1 MDSAPTTFET
11 KKDFIIEKE
20 IISEQNNKFIISFK
34 ATQELIIEAIKKDII
49 TKIFIKN
56 FSVEK
61 IRENKYFYQFDT
73 LDEICSEI
81 KERLEKEKILLI
93 EETNVLLISIPLPST
108 KIKEIIFEL
117 NEKEKNDKD
126 KINELTSLIY
136 NQNKEILELKE
147 IIKDLKKQT
156 SIILKNYI
164 LNLDSLII
172 TKNEYNSLLKNWI
185 NPKKKIT
192 ANLLYR
198 LSENG
203 GSISKYHELCDN
215 KGATLNIYELQDGII
230 IGFFLP
236 SSVDSI
242 SGWKTDNDTFIFNL
256 NQFKKYKKKG
266 TIYTSFYCGK
276 DCGPSANGLGGNLY
290 KDLKYIY
297 HSSGSINNYFENGDN
312 LFNNGGIE
320 KD

>member
-11 KKDFIIEKE
+11 KNDFIIEKE

-49 TKIFIKN
+49 SKTFIKN

-203 GSISKYHELCDN
+203 GSI
-215 KGATLNIYELQDGII
+215 
-230 IGFFLP
+230 
-236 SSVDSI
+236 
-242 SGWKTDNDTFIFNL
+242 
-256 NQFKKYKKKG
+256 
-266 TIYTSFYCGK
+266 
-276 DCGPSANGLGGNLY
+276 
-290 KDLKYIY
+290 
-297 HSSGSINNYFENGDN
+297 
-312 LFNNGGIE
+312 
-320 KD
+320 

>member
-11 KKDFIIEKE
+11 KNDFIIEKE

-93 EETNVLLISIPLPST
+93 EETNVLLISILLPST
-108 KIKEIIFEL
+108 KTKEIIFEL
-117 NEKEKNDKD
+117 NEKEKND

-203 GSISKYHELCDN
+203 GSISTYHELCDN
-215 KGATLNIYELQDGII
+215 KGSTLNLFELKYGII
-230 IGFFLP
+230 IGFYIPF
-236 SSVDSI
+236 SGDSI
-242 SGWKTDNDTFIFNL
+242 SGWKTDNDTIIFNL
-256 NQFKKYKKKG
+256 IQNIKCKKLGNILFIVERIVSIFKW
-266 TIYTSFYCGK
+266 FRR
-276 DCGPSANGLGGNLY
+276 
-290 KDLKYIY
+290 
-297 HSSGSINNYFENGDN
+297 
-312 LFNNGGIE
+312 
-320 KD
+320 